1 MVQNGAGTS
10 LELELSS
17 LAETQRLA
25 ERLARLLKR
34 GDLVL
39 LEGPLGAGK
48 TEFARAL
55 LRAMTE
61 NPRLEVPS
69 PSFSLVLSYETKRGP
84 VHHFDLWRLSGPEEL
99 AELGF
104 ADALRDIVLV
114 EWPDRLGPMEPKNA
128 LRISFAISGE
138 SARRARLSGWDA
150 RLQSIDVAEEAK
162 GKR

>member
-1 MVQNGAGTS
+1 MAQNRAGTS

-17 LAETQRLA
+17 LAETQCLA
-25 ERLARLLKR
+25 ERIAQLLKP

-48 TEFARAL
+48 TEFARAV

-61 NPRLEVPS
+61 DPHLEVPS

-84 VHHFDLWRLSGPEEL
+84 VYHFDLWRLSGPAEL

-104 ADALRDIVLV
+104 ADALRDIVLL
-114 EWPDRLGPMEPKNA
+114 EWPDRLGAMAPQTA
-128 LRISFAISGE
+128 LLISFAISGE

-150 RLQSIDVAEEAK
+150 RLQAIAAAEEAK